1 MVILNNLNK
10 YKNHLN
16 YYKLYTDN
24 NIKLNEII
32 QNIIKTYKFDYN
44 PVKYY
49 RLDEM
54 NINTLNI
61 YELSGITIMLN
72 AILEKTLF
80 AYCIKTCKK
89 YACKKMHCSNDNKT
103 KYQYYTYHFNC
114 SADEFIIMFQRH
126 FFSPVLIF
134 YPKTNHVY
142 NISYR
147 HSNISNEINIIKTL
161 INYKITYYP
170 KNNYTSYIIG
180 IMNNAGHYYWQEMHG
195 LMLLLEYD
203 LLDYID
209 EFIVYKYDYLNIA
222 DVLKNKYNKT
232 IKYLTSNLEP
242 HNLTTNVSKFYITNS
257 STSLFTKV
265 YNLTN
270 NIENI
275 KSNEINIMFD
285 IRSNSRVWLNQIPI
299 IINIMNGIKNK
310 FYNHSVNFYI
320 SGFYT
325 YDKNIKSSI
334 YNETNEINTQN
345 KIFNIIQSKVKFH
358 IFNLINEKLTTII
371 KICQKVNLCIAN
383 MGSGVSFYYA
393 TVFNKPLIGITCVK
407 DIISFNKNRYAF
419 ENKLNKLI
427 CIHPCYIK
435 DIRDNF
441 ILKHGFL
448 LNLVITEINKINR
461 YSNI

>member
-1 MVILNNLNK
+1 MVILNNLN
-10 YKNHLN
+10 NCVDHLN

-32 QNIIKTYKFDYN
+32 QNIIKTYNFVFN
-44 PVKYY
+44 PKKYY
-49 RLDEM
+49 RHEM
-54 NINTLNI
+54 NITALI
-61 YELSGITIMLN
+61 MYELSGITIMLN

-89 YACKKMHCSNDNKT
+89 YACEKMYCSNDEKT
-103 KYQYYTYHFNC
+103 KYQFYTYHFNC
-114 SADEFIIMFQRH
+114 LGDKFIIMFRRH

-134 YPKTNHVY
+134 YPKTNSVY

-147 HSNISNEINIIKTL
+147 HSNISNEINIMKNS
-161 INYKITYYP
+161 INYNIAYYP
-170 KNNYTSYIIG
+170 KQNYTSYIIG
-180 IMNNAGHYYWQEMHG
+180 INNNAGHYYWQEIHG

-209 EFIVYKYDYLNIA
+209 EFIIYKYDYLNIA
-222 DVLKNKYNKT
+222 DILKNKYNKT
-232 IKYLTSNLEP
+232 IKYLTSNLDP
-242 HNLTTNVSKFYITNS
+242 HNLTTSIGKVYITNS

-285 IRSNSRVWLNQIPI
+285 IRSNSRVWLNQIHI
-299 IINIMNGIKNK
+299 IVNIMNGIKNK
-310 FYNHSVNFYI
+310 FYNYSVNFYI

-358 IFNLINEKLTTII
+358 IFNLINEKLYTII

-393 TVFNKPLIGITCVK
+393 TVFNKPAIGFTCVK
-407 DIISFNKNRYAF
+407 HSDEFNKNRHGF
-419 ENKLNKLI
+419 QNKINKIL
-427 CIHPCYIK
+427 CLSPSYIK
-435 DIRDNF
+435 DIGDNF
-441 ILKHGFL
+441 ILKPNILF
-448 LNLVITEINKINR
+448 NFTMNKIN
-461 YSNI
+461 NIISQKTL